1 MAYLE
6 VNNRALFLPFAE
18 LSRFACS
25 FGARRPAV
33 RGFRGSSSRSRA
45 RQATFEHLEPIF
57 ELNYVAWKILRID
70 RIALSLLVPSARQI
84 GGPT

>member
-1 MAYLE
+1 MARLE
-6 VNNRALFLPFAE
+6 VINRALVSPFVE
-18 LSRFACS
+18 LSRFAYS

-57 ELNYVAWKILRID
+57 EFNYVA
-70 RIALSLLVPSARQI
+70 
-84 GGPT
+84 